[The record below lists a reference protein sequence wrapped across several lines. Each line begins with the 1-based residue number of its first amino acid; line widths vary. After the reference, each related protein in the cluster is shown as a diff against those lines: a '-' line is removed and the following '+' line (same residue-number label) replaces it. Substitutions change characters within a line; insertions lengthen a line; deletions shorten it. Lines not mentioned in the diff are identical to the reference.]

1 MQNIEKFFTR
11 AYSFRLAASG
21 LILTLLN
28 ACGGGGGETV
38 AVNTDQ
44 GATISAS
51 TGGIVASATDK
62 RPLAVFSSGVV
73 TSNTSVTAIASSAVI
88 SALDVGAVAASQQV
102 TLNIDPAT
110 ISESTQ
116 EASVTIYLPALPS
129 ATASAK
135 SELTTSNKLS
145 LPGSE
150 LIQVVRLKLG
160 ADFLYGKMVLTDTAL
175 GVRSD
180 AVAAVTISKELLVRA
195 GGKIEAIAMDVTQTV
210 KTAVATTPDGELFE
224 LTSDTTSRNVSVPA
238 PGAPLVLPSGKLP
251 LVVVHG
257 IQALCVSESA
267 AYQTTWKSFAQFFY
281 SNAELQSKFK
291 LYSFAY
297 RTDSGI
303 ASNGEKLRQ
312 QLLTVFGTTK
322 VVVLAHSM
330 GGLVARYA
338 DASSAEGLKGLLTLN
353 TPHHGTTNNIAGLS
367 VGVNGLSKA
376 LMNNP
381 LVTIPAYLLAKDGLS
396 SQCFSGLNTQ
406 GAIDLR
412 WDYFDAVNSANRCTG
427 TSGNDFLCA
436 TGTGLNRR
444 MVPAKM
450 FVYSSFRA
458 GNAEFIQ
465 KASGWILQQ
474 NLIETML
481 LDDGDVPVASQQFQG
496 YDESKSSVVDR
507 YFWRLD
513 IKNAEKY
520 VDLDHVQIHDDPR
533 VFTSGGITNTG
544 LSGDLI
550 ELAKVSVL
558 PHPDL
563 IPSAVTTTPAS
574 VQPGASV
581 NVSWRITNSGNANA
595 AASTTGL
602 RLVSAATSGNG
613 TAANHLINVPTGAL
627 AVGGVANQSQA
638 ITIPA
643 GTVPGSYVVVVA
655 VDNVATSTLGQG
667 NVANDY
673 ARSTPFTVAA
683 SLPTPVA
690 TGRLP
695 DTGITANQC
704 YGAGSNVLISC
715 TSGAAIALSGQQDG
729 MLGRDVT
736 NNDNTDGKAGFSYS
750 LVPDPSGAAGPNFA
764 KTSCVKDNSTGLIWE
779 GKPADGGLR
788 DFNRTYTNYGDG
800 RVGDASAYVAAVNT
814 AGLCGAT
821 DWRLPTADELQ
832 GLVDYG
838 VAYPGPTIDATWF
851 PNTQGNWF
859 WSSPPYVGFA
869 NYAWV
874 VNFIDGG
881 VNDIGRGSTDHA
893 RLVRAGQ

>member
-224 LTSDTTSRNVSVPA
+224 LTSDTTSRNVSLPA

-367 VGVNGLSKA
+367 VGLNGLSKA

-396 SQCFSGLNTQ
+396 SQCFSALNTQ

-496 YDESKSSVVDR
+496 YDESKPSVVDR

-581 NVSWRITNSGNANA
+581 NVSWRISNSGNANA

-643 GTVPGSYVVVVA
+643 GTAPGSYVVVVA
-655 VDNVATSTLGQG
+655 VDNVATSTLGQS

-673 ARSTPFTVAA
+673 ARSAAFTVGG
-683 SLPTPVA
+683 SA
-690 TGRLP
+690 TESNSTFRIP
-695 DTGITANQC
+695 HTGISGVQC
-704 YGAGSNVLISC
+704 YRSQPGNTFLNSCIDGSV
-715 TSGAAIALSGQQDG
+715 IALNSQQDG
-729 MLGRDVT
+729 HRLTINAMTYSEVPSFLGGYFER
-736 NNDNTDGKAGFSYS
+736 S
-750 LVPDPSGAAGPNFA
+750 
-764 KTSCVKDNSTGLIWE
+764 SCVQDNVTGLIWE
-779 GKPADGGLR
+779 GKEISGQRAGSNL
-788 DFNRTYTNYGDG
+788 YTNFYGDVYDTTTINNATNSIG
-800 RVGDASAYVAAVNT
+800 YVNYVNSQ
-814 AGLCGAT
+814 ALCGFV
-821 DWRLPTADELQ
+821 DWRLPTAFELQ
-832 GLVDYG
+832 TLLDYG
-838 VAYPGPTIDATWF
+838 KPFHQIRIDTTWF
-851 PNTQGNWF
+851 MNSFGFYHSSSSHPHDNKSYVISLGNGYIHPLF
-859 WSSPPYVGFA
+859 RYSNAP
-869 NYAWV
+869 
-874 VNFIDGG
+874 I
-881 VNDIGRGSTDHA
+881 
-893 RLVRAGQ
+893 RLVRDGK